1 MTKVLFL
8 SEAVTW
14 SQVTRLMVLA
24 RGLEANQSRFQAHFA
39 ASHFDPQLFDGT
51 KFERSH
57 VHSLSAAE
65 VDARLARGG
74 RIYDAATLARYVDD
88 ERRLFDRVKPDIIV
102 SDLRWST
109 CISAPLAK
117 IPLAT
122 LIDAY
127 WFRPLSEYP
136 IPDHPLVRLLGVE
149 HVKKGFGVG
158 LAFML
163 RHFAKPVNDLRKKHG
178 LAPLGDLRDVLAFG
192 NTLLFP
198 DDPALAPSDRPG
210 FYLGP
215 VIWSPQ
221 IPFDEIMESK
231 RGAGRPLVYVTLG
244 SSGSIGVVEKILEA
258 LDPLHVDVLLSTA
271 GRFELR
277 RRWPRVH
284 VVGLAPGD
292 LAARKA
298 SVVICNGGASTA
310 YQALAE
316 GTPIVGIPSNLDAA
330 LSMSCIAASG
340 AGVGLRS
347 SDDVQHMR
355 SAVQRVLM
363 SPEIHRRAQEIA
375 ASFRRYDPQRRFVMA
390 LEKLSNRVDPSSSSS
405 VAQGYETS

>member
-1 MTKVLFL
+1 
-8 SEAVTW
+8 
-14 SQVTRLMVLA
+14 MVLA
-24 RGLEANQSRFQAHFA
+24 RGLDANQSRFQVHFA
-39 ASHFDPQLFDGT
+39 ASYFDPQLFDGT
-51 KFERSH
+51 KFGRSRIY
-57 VHSLSAAE
+57 SLSSEE
-65 VDARLARGG
+65 VDARIARGG
-74 RIYDAATLARYVDD
+74 RIYDRATLARYVED
-88 ERRLFDRVKPDIIV
+88 ERRLFDRVKPDVVV

-136 IPDHPLVRLLGVE
+136 IPDHPLVRMLGVE
-149 HVKKGFGVG
+149 RIKKGFDVG
-158 LAFML
+158 LGFML
-163 RHFAKPVNDLRKKHG
+163 RHFAKPVNDLRKSHG
-178 LAPLGDLRDVLAFG
+178 LAPLGDLRDVLSFG

-244 SSGSIGVVEKILEA
+244 SSGSIAVVEKILEA
-258 LDPLHVDVLLSTA
+258 LDPLQVDVLLSTA
-271 GRFELR
+271 GRFELT

-284 VVGLAPGD
+284 VVDLAPGD
-292 LAARKA
+292 LVARKA
-298 SVVICNGGASTA
+298 SVVVCNGGASTA

-316 GTPIVGIPSNLDAA
+316 GTPIVGIPSNLDAS
-330 LSMSCIAASG
+330 LSMSCIEASG

-347 SDDVQHMR
+347 SDDVQHIR

-363 SPEIHRRAQEIA
+363 SPSIRQRAEEIA
-375 ASFRRYDPQRRFVMA
+375 ASFRRYDPQARFVTA
-390 LEKLSNRVDPSSSSS
+390 LENLDHRADP
-405 VAQGYETS
+405 TSPSISL